1 MREVVSK
8 QGKAYD
14 RVVRE
19 LDRDQYR
26 EYVLSVR
33 HSPAGD
39 ADPEPV
45 LSDWLPVCE
54 VIVADKQQ
62 YEARKFFKENNMDI
76 PETEQQSVSAE
87 QIEGVP
93 AIKAAVPK
101 LGADLLAMAA
111 AMAGSNARNV
121 DVSELEFGVEDW
133 GSSSK
138 NAVDGLEAQAGA
150 GAVRES
156 ARRRRPGPVP
166 RRRPRGR
173 QAGLPAADRH
183 RASRP
188 ESRREH
194 REVQRHQRGVR
205 AHVRPRRAVGRDVRG
220 PRGQSQARLCE
231 AGGRARGGF

>member
-1 MREVVSK
+1 VSKQAKDAARKKAAAAMREVVSK

-26 EYVLSVR
+26 EYVLSVK

-111 AMAGSNARNV
+111 AMAG
-121 DVSELEFGVEDW
+121 LERAQRRRERAGVW
-133 GSSSK
+133 RR
-138 NAVDGLEAQAGA
+138 GLGQLRKRRGWPRGA
-150 GAVRES
+150 S
-156 ARRRRPGPVP
+156 RRRRREERAPPASWACPPTTTP
-166 RRRPRGR
+166 RTSS
-173 QAGLPAADRH
+173 
-183 RASRP
+183 AST
-188 ESRREH
+188 
-194 REVQRHQRGVR
+194 
-205 AHVRPRRAVGRDVRG
+205 
-220 PRGQSQARLCE
+220 
-231 AGGRARGGF
+231 GG